1 MKIYKNFKNLLN
13 RLLSLTLKRNSVYYK
28 EYFYS
33 SIKELPIFNWW
44 EISDGNYNFIMLN
57 RTSKVPEKYIVGQV
71 ELLQQEFFNNYGVSD
86 EFEVYFQN
94 QKDLLELEVDL
105 AITGD
110 RFLKTKITLLKKRI
124 EQEIKYKR
132 KGEEYEVKAYVDK
145 FLGFRL
151 DAKNT
156 TVTEYYSYID
166 LMKKD
171 NGKN

>member
-1 MKIYKNFKNLLN
+1 
-13 RLLSLTLKRNSVYYK
+13 
-28 EYFYS
+28 
-33 SIKELPIFNWW
+33 
-44 EISDGNYNFIMLN
+44 MLN
-57 RTSKVPEKYIVGQV
+57 RSSNVPEKYIVGQV
-71 ELLQQEFFNNYGVSD
+71 EVLQQEFFDRYGVSD
-86 EFEVYFQN
+86 DFETYFYN
-94 QKDLLELEVDL
+94 QKTLLELEVDL
-105 AITGD
+105 AVTGD